1 MCYNLWS
8 RFPLW
13 EYVWPWKDTNLPETL
28 KSEDVARNQIHDCV
42 KQGWDGWVAYPLGRW
57 DKGRLKNSW
66 YVMASLVYI
75 DITFISI
82 VDILQWLKKAQAGR
96 PARILQK
103 VGWKTRSWDLVST
116 LASPGNFDQMSQQCL
131 NFFHSGMKNIN
142 CSLIYIRKF
151 DPTLPSNSESHLVRL
166 ERQRLA
172 RRTLKTSRLFSF
184 SLMAVTT
191 IRLSTTLWKVT

>member
-1 MCYNLWS
+1 MKPIFFMGICLTMKRHKFTRNIEKWRCRPKS
-8 RFPLW
+8 
-13 EYVWPWKDTNLPETL
+13 DTWLCKTGL
-28 KSEDVARNQIHDCV
+28 
-42 KQGWDGWVAYPLGRW
+42 GWVGSLSLGRW
-57 DKGRLKNSW
+57 DKGRLKNFW

-142 CSLIYIRKF
+142 CSLI
-151 DPTLPSNSESHLVRL
+151 DPHQKHL
-166 ERQRLA
+166 
-172 RRTLKTSRLFSF
+172 TRLF
-184 SLMAVTT
+184 LL
-191 IRLSTTLWKVT
+191 I